1 MIVDLAEQPSDHRIE
16 TDLCVIGGGAAGLA
30 IAWYFRSR
38 SDREVVVLESGGVDF
53 EPDVQDL
60 YAGELT
66 GQRYYDLDVDRLRM
80 LGGSTNNWGN
90 QVGPFEP
97 IDFEARPWIPHSGWP
112 IVRADLDPWYRQA
125 VEYFGLGA
133 YDFDDLEGWQRQDPS
148 LEPVALTGT
157 PVFSKT
163 WRVCMPAFLA
173 GERHRVLFEQL
184 SHLKLYLH
192 ACVTRISLSENGR
205 AVQSVEATSLNG
217 RRVTVHARR
226 VVLAAGAIEN
236 ARLLLTN
243 DDVMPAGIGNQR
255 DLVGR
260 FFMDHIA
267 FWSGHVT
274 PRADVR
280 LDAYDDIQTSTG
292 GRFGRALCFYIDKAA
307 QCANEISVVRLK
319 LDVEAGAY
327 SRGAQSLSKLR
338 RELARGD
345 FSSVH
350 EHIADVFLDAPGV
363 ATSLYGRAVGRR
375 PSRCLTMVEPFPNP
389 DSRVTLTS
397 DHDALGMRR
406 VRLHWVV
413 TDAERRTL
421 RRAQEVFA
429 DAFAAAGVA
438 RLKMDTDFLE
448 ADWSRLA
455 PREVVF
461 EGSHMEGGHHHAGTT
476 RMASSPDQGVVDAD
490 CKVFG
495 LANLYVAGNSVFPTA
510 GSLNPTFT
518 IVALTLRLADHLD
531 GSG

>member
-1 MIVDLAEQPSDHRIE
+1 MIVDLAEQPSDQRIE

-38 SDREVVVLESGGVDF
+38 SDRDVVVLESGGADF

-80 LGGSTNNWGN
+80 LGGSTNRWGN

-148 LEPVALTGT
+148 LEPVDLTGT

-163 WRVCMPAFLA
+163 WRVCTPAFFA

-184 SHLKLYLH
+184 AHLKLYLH
-192 ACVTRISLSENGR
+192 ASVTRISLSENGR

-226 VVLAAGAIEN
+226 VVLAAGGIEN
-236 ARLLLTN
+236 ARLLLAN
-243 DDVMPAGIGNQR
+243 DDVMPAGIGNQH

-267 FWSGHVT
+267 FWSGHLT

-280 LDAYDDIQTSTG
+280 LDAYDDISPSTS

-307 QCANEISVVRLK
+307 QRANEIGVVRLK

-327 SRGAQSLSKLR
+327 SRGAQSLSQAATGARARRLQLGARTHCRRVPRRPGRRDVALWPSRRSTALPMPDNGRALPEPGQPSDAHLGPRCARYASRPPALGRDGGRAANVAASPGGLR
-338 RELARGD
+338 RCLRGRGGRTAED
-345 FSSVH
+345 GH
-350 EHIADVFLDAPGV
+350 RFLG
-363 ATSLYGRAVGRR
+363 GR
-375 PSRCLTMVEPFPNP
+375 L
-389 DSRVTLTS
+389 
-397 DHDALGMRR
+397 
-406 VRLHWVV
+406 
-413 TDAERRTL
+413 ER
-421 RRAQEVFA
+421 AC
-429 DAFAAAGVA
+429 AA
-438 RLKMDTDFLE
+438 
-448 ADWSRLA
+448 
-455 PREVVF
+455 
-461 EGSHMEGGHHHAGTT
+461 
-476 RMASSPDQGVVDAD
+476 
-490 CKVFG
+490 
-495 LANLYVAGNSVFPTA
+495 
-510 GSLNPTFT
+510 
-518 IVALTLRLADHLD
+518 
-531 GSG
+531 